1 MQAHLTRGELAR
13 RALVGL
19 AVAGLVAGWGAVGA
33 AFLLDASRP
42 ILVAAVVAAAIA
54 TEAAFWVAAVT
65 LGWTAF
71 ANRARLWN
79 RLTGRKKQG
88 EV

>member
-1 MQAHLTRGELAR
+1 MSAIRTRGETAR
-13 RALVGL
+13 RVLISL
-19 AVAGLVAGWGAVGA
+19 AVLGLVAGWGAVGA
-33 AFLLDASRP
+33 AFVLDAPRA
-42 ILVAAVVAAAIA
+42 VVVGAVVAAALA

-79 RLTGRKKQG
+79 RLTGRNNQEKI
-88 EV
+88 